1 MKDNYTNL
9 NIMDWNLIKTFLAV
23 AETGTLLAA
32 AETLRLSQPTVGR
45 HIDELEA
52 ATGLTLFIRG
62 RRGMALT
69 EAGLSLLDDA
79 RGMAKEADHFLLRAS
94 GRASEVSGPVR
105 ITASDIVATYLLPP
119 ILVALKD
126 AEPGI
131 DIELVPSN
139 TVANLLARDADIA
152 IRMTRPIQNDL
163 IAVKV
168 NDFAMGVYA
177 HERYLEKTGTPQRME
192 DLFGHRMVGYDR
204 DTLILNGMKA
214 LGIEGDRSLFTFR
227 TDDQVAYWELIKA
240 GAGIGF
246 GALWLGRQTPELRQ
260 ILPELKI
267 AALPMWLAS
276 HEELRTSLKIRRVM
290 DFLREAIAAMPLS
303 A

>member
-1 MKDNYTNL
+1 
-9 NIMDWNLIKTFLAV
+9 MDWNLIKTFLAV
-23 AETGTLLAA
+23 AEQRTLLAA
-32 AETLRLSQPTVGR
+32 ATALRISQPTVGR
-45 HIDELEA
+45 HIDELET
-52 ATGLTLFIRG
+52 ATGLTLFVRG

-69 EAGLSLLDDA
+69 EAGLALLDDA
-79 RGMAKEADHFLLRAS
+79 RAMAKEADHFLLRAS
-94 GRASEVSGPVR
+94 GRASEASGPVR
-105 ITASDIVATYLLPP
+105 ITASDIVATYVLPP
-119 ILVALKD
+119 ILVALKE

-131 DIELVPSN
+131 DIELAPSN

-152 IRMTRPIQNDL
+152 IRMVRPMQNDL

-168 NDFAMGVYA
+168 NDFAMGTHA
-177 HERYLEKTGTPQRME
+177 HEHYLERHGEPETVD
-192 DLFGHRMVGYDR
+192 DLFGHRLVGYDR

-214 LGIEGDRSLFTFR
+214 LGMEGDRSLFTFR
-227 TDDQVAYWELIKA
+227 TDDQVAYWELVKS

-246 GALWLGRQTPELRQ
+246 GALWLGRQTPGVHH
-260 ILPELKI
+260 ILPSLRI
-267 AALPMWLAS
+267 PPLPMWLAS

>member
-1 MKDNYTNL
+1 
-9 NIMDWNLIKTFLAV
+9 MDWNLIKTFLAV

-32 AETLRLSQPTVGR
+32 AEALRLSQPTVGR

-94 GRASEVSGPVR
+94 GRTSEATGPVR

-119 ILVALKD
+119 IIVALKD

-168 NDFAMGVYA
+168 NDLAMGTYA
-177 HERYLEKTGTPQRME
+177 HERYLAKMGVPETVQ
-192 DLFGHRMVGYDR
+192 DLAGHRLVGYDR
-204 DTLILNGMKA
+204 DMLILNGMKA

-227 TDDQVAYWELIKA
+227 TDDQVAYWELVKA
-240 GAGIGF
+240 GAGVGF
-246 GALWLGRQTPELRQ
+246 GARWLARQTPELRR
-260 ILPELKI
+260 ILPDLNI
-267 AALPMWLAS
+267 PPLPMWLAS
-276 HEELRTSLKIRRVM
+276 HQELRTSLKIRRVM
-290 DFLREAIAAMPLS
+290 DFLREAISAMPLS
-303 A
+303 D

>member
-1 MKDNYTNL
+1 
-9 NIMDWNLIKTFLAV
+9 MDWNLIKTFLAV

-32 AETLRLSQPTVGR
+32 AEALRLSQPTVGR

-79 RGMAKEADHFLLRAS
+79 RSMAKEADHFLLRAS
-94 GRASEVSGPVR
+94 GRASEASGPVR
-105 ITASDIVATYLLPP
+105 ITASDIVANYLLPP

-131 DIELVPSN
+131 DIELAPSN
-139 TVANLLARDADIA
+139 AVANLLARDADIA

-168 NDFAMGVYA
+168 NDLAMGTYA
-177 HERYLEKTGTPQRME
+177 HERYLAKTGVPETVQ
-192 DLFGHRMVGYDR
+192 DLAGHRLVGYDR
-204 DTLILNGMKA
+204 DMLILNGMKA

-227 TDDQVAYWELIKA
+227 TDDQVAYWELVKA
-240 GAGIGF
+240 GAGVGF
-246 GALWLGRQTPELRQ
+246 GARWLARQTPELRRV
-260 ILPELKI
+260 LPDLNI
-267 AALPMWLAS
+267 PPLPMWLAS
-276 HEELRTSLKIRRVM
+276 HQELRTSLKIRRVM
-290 DFLREAIAAMPLS
+290 DFLREAISAMPL
-303 A
+303 AD

>member
-9 NIMDWNLIKTFLAV
+9 NTMDWNLIKTFLVV

-32 AETLRLSQPTVGR
+32 AEALRLSQPTVGR

-79 RGMAKEADHFLLRAS
+79 RSMAKEADHFLLRAS
-94 GRASEVSGPVR
+94 GRASEASGPVR
-105 ITASDIVATYLLPP
+105 ITASDIVANYLLPP

-126 AEPGI
+126 TEPGI
-131 DIELVPSN
+131 DIELAPSN
-139 TVANLLARDADIA
+139 AVANLLARDADIA

-163 IAVKV
+163 IAVKL
-168 NDFAMGVYA
+168 NDFAMGTFA
-177 HERYLEKTGTPQRME
+177 HERYLAKTGVPETVQ
-192 DLFGHRMVGYDR
+192 DLAGHRLVGYDR
-204 DTLILNGMKA
+204 DMLILNGMKA

-227 TDDQVAYWELIKA
+227 TDDQVAYWELVKA
-240 GAGIGF
+240 GAGVGF
-246 GALWLGRQTPELRQ
+246 GARWLARQTPELRR
-260 ILPELKI
+260 ILPDLNI
-267 AALPMWLAS
+267 PPLPMWLAS
-276 HEELRTSLKIRRVM
+276 HQELRTSLKIRRVM
-290 DFLREAIAAMPLS
+290 DFLREAISAMPL
-303 A
+303 AD

>member
-1 MKDNYTNL
+1 
-9 NIMDWNLIKTFLAV
+9 MDWNLIKTFLVV

-32 AETLRLSQPTVGR
+32 AEALRLSQPTVGR

-79 RGMAKEADHFLLRAS
+79 RCMAKEADHFLLRAS
-94 GRASEVSGPVR
+94 GRASEASGPVR
-105 ITASDIVATYLLPP
+105 ITASDIVANYLLPP

-126 AEPGI
+126 TEPGI
-131 DIELVPSN
+131 DIELAPSN
-139 TVANLLARDADIA
+139 AVANLLARDADIA

-168 NDFAMGVYA
+168 NDLAMGTYA
-177 HERYLEKTGTPQRME
+177 HERYLAKTGVPETVQ
-192 DLFGHRMVGYDR
+192 DLAGHRLVGYDR
-204 DTLILNGMKA
+204 DMLILNGMKA

-227 TDDQVAYWELIKA
+227 TDDQVAYWELVKA
-240 GAGIGF
+240 GAGVGF
-246 GALWLGRQTPELRQ
+246 GARWLARQTPELRRV
-260 ILPELKI
+260 LPDLNI
-267 AALPMWLAS
+267 PPLPMWLAS

-290 DFLREAIAAMPLS
+290 DFLREAISAMPL
-303 A
+303 AD

>member
-1 MKDNYTNL
+1 MKGSYTNL

-32 AETLRLSQPTVGR
+32 AQTLRLSQPTVGR

-52 ATGLTLFIRG
+52 ATGLTLFVRG
-62 RRGMALT
+62 RRGMTLT

-94 GRASEVSGPVR
+94 GRASEASGPVR
-105 ITASDIVATYLLPP
+105 ITASDIVANYLLPP
-119 ILVALKD
+119 ILVALKES
-126 AEPGI
+126 EPGI
-131 DIELVPSN
+131 DIELAPSN

-168 NDFAMGVYA
+168 NDFAMGIHA
-177 HERYLEKTGTPQRME
+177 HERYLEKAGRPKTPD
-192 DLFGHRMVGYDR
+192 DLFRHRLVGYDR
-204 DTLILNGMKA
+204 DMLILNGMKA
-214 LGIEGDRSLFTFR
+214 LGFQSDRSLFTFR
-227 TDDQVAYWELIKA
+227 TDDQVAYWELVKA

-246 GALWLGRQTPELRQ
+246 GALWLGRQTPELRHL
-260 ILPELKI
+260 LPELNI
-267 AALPMWLAS
+267 PALPMWLAS

-290 DFLREAIAAMPLS
+290 DFLREALAAMPLS